1 MRRVRYHSN
10 YGYVVVDKAGM
21 KGSGLT
27 DVIKFVMNGF
37 NKLPPAVLD
46 AGKKAATNIATK
58 GIIAAGDRIG
68 SKLAEKIRPSK
79 PKLELAKDKPI
90 LKAPNKEELAKDLK
104 LLEPDQYGFG
114 RSSNRTTGGGIKN
127 LL

>member
-1 MRRVRYHSN
+1 MRRVRYHSS
-10 YGYVVVDKAGM
+10 YGYVVDSKDGM

-68 SKLAEKIRPSK
+68 SKLAEKIRPPK
-79 PKLELAKDKPI
+79 PELAKPK